1 METRKCP
8 NCGHENLTRAI
19 FCFQCGVNLDEPP
32 IVRGIHPQRRHI
44 EDAIRYAR
52 GREDSLEPDLVQ
64 HLRDA
69 RAKLPPPIEGMP
81 VTCLRCGT
89 LNKPLA
95 SYCIGC
101 GAFLSVPE
109 HKSEDYPVPRAHARS
124 DVGRVREN
132 NEDRVGL
139 WARHGILLAMV
150 ADGMGGAVAGEEASR
165 LVTEAVQADFLGE
178 ARGSETLRD
187 LSEDEIAEKMRSAV
201 RRANQAV
208 IDRANEH
215 PELQGM
221 GTTITLALVRKNRVI
236 VAHVGDSRAYLID
249 GHEGW
254 INQITDDHSFVEALL
269 ASGHITSE
277 QAAVHPMRNVLY
289 RALGQVDDVEADL
302 YSRTLTEGDWLLLC
316 SDGLTR
322 HVTPAEI
329 TGIIN
334 QHDNPEEVA
343 QALIDLANERG
354 GEDNIS
360 AIVILM
366 ESAGE
371 IEPEEPPD
379 PTIFRDTSVG
389 LYQPPVPIDQLEDD
403 PTIELPPLVQP
414 DSALSEDTATGLF
427 QSPLSDEQLEDDPST
442 VELPDSPLADLDENG
457 NGKEKT

>member
-1 METRKCP
+1 MTMDTRKCP
-8 NCGHENLTRAI
+8 NCGHENLKRAV

-32 IVRGIHPQRRHI
+32 IVRGIHPHRRHV
-44 EDAIRYAR
+44 EDAIRYAQ
-52 GREDSLEPDLVQ
+52 GREDSLEPELIQ

-69 RAKLPPPIEGMP
+69 KSKLPPPIEGTP
-81 VTCLRCGT
+81 ITCLRCGT
-89 LNKPLA
+89 LNRPLA

-101 GAFLSVPE
+101 GASLSVPE
-109 HKSEDYPVPRAHARS
+109 NMSGEYAVPRAAARS

-139 WARHGILLAMV
+139 WARHGIVLAMV
-150 ADGMGGAVAGEEASR
+150 ADGMGGAAAGEEASR
-165 LVTEAVQADFLGE
+165 LVTEAIQADFLGE

-187 LSEDEIAEKMRSAV
+187 LSEDELAEKMRSAV
-201 RRANQAV
+201 RRANRAV
-208 IDRANEH
+208 LDRANEK

-221 GTTITLALVRKNRVI
+221 GTTITLALVRNNRVI

-289 RALGQVDDVEADL
+289 RALGQVDDTEADL
-302 YSRTLTEGDWLLLC
+302 YRRTLTEGDWLVLC

-329 TGIIN
+329 TAATS
-334 QHDNPEEVA
+334 QYTTPEEVA
-343 QALIDLANERG
+343 QSLIDLANQRG

-360 AIVILM
+360 AIVVMM
-366 ESAGE
+366 ESAQE

-379 PTIFRDTSVG
+379 PVLFQDTPVG
-389 LYQPPVPIDQLEDD
+389 LHQPLVIPDEDE
-403 PTIELPPLVQP
+403 PTAELFVSEADSPDAELP
-414 DSALSEDTATGLF
+414 EDTTIGLF
-427 QSPLSDEQLEDDPST
+427 QSPVDDDGDSST
-442 VELPDSPLADLDENG
+442 VELPTSPLNDLEDNEN
-457 NGKEKT
+457 E